1 MLKRFFE
8 LQKRVK
14 APKSEK
20 NTYGQGYKYRNLEKM
35 LEANAPVFEE
45 FKVSIVFVD
54 DVVAFGE
61 RLFLKSSIVV
71 SDEDPE
77 SENFGDTVSADGWAE
92 IPMHLATMSA
102 PQITGSASSYARK
115 YAFCNLFAIDGS
127 EDVDA
132 LRQETL
138 DERLNAAIKAVNDAV
153 AQKDVDNFKNVVMSY
168 WKEYSKTQKFVD
180 VVNAGKAQLGIV
192 KSA

>member
-14 APKSEK
+14 APKTEK
-20 NTYGQGYKYRNLEKM
+20 NQFGQGFKFRNLEKM
-35 LEANAPVFEE
+35 LEANAAVFDE
-45 FKVSIVFVD
+45 FKVAVVFMD
-54 DVVAFGE
+54 EVVAFGD
-61 RLFLKSSIVV
+61 RLFLKSTIVV

-77 SENFGDTVSADGWAE
+77 SENFGKTVSADGWAE
-92 IPMHLATMSA
+92 IPLHLASMSA

-127 EDVDA
+127 DDVDA
-132 LRQETL
+132 LRQESL
-138 DERLNAAIKAVNDAV
+138 EERLNAAIKAVNDAI
-153 AQKDVDNFKNVVMSY
+153 ALKDADNFKNVVMSY